1 MKILIV
7 SDIHI
12 NDYPQK
18 NPTEKYRL
26 YQTRT
31 VADNIIN
38 VDNTYQIAPNPPID
52 RIEGIRR
59 TLKWMQQ

>member
-7 SDIHI
+7 SDVHI

-26 YQTRT
+26 YQTRL

-38 VDNTYQIAPNPPID
+38 VGKANGCDTIYLLVI
-52 RIEGIRR
+52 
-59 TLKWMQQ
+59 L